1 MLGGIAGDIIGSR
14 FEHAQIKTKDFELF
28 SRQCT
33 FTDDTVHT
41 VAVADSLL
49 TKTPYQ
55 TNFIRYFQ
63 HYPNAGYGHRFRR
76 WARSIRPVPYGS
88 FGNGSAMRVSPIA
101 WYYDSL
107 DKVLEEA
114 MHSAEVTHNHPEGI
128 KGAQAVA
135 GAIYL
140 ARTGAGKERIRE
152 FVEERF
158 GYDLAMTV
166 DDIRPGYG
174 FNVTCQ
180 GSVPQALVAFF
191 DATDYEDAVRNAV
204 SLGGDSDTQACIAGS
219 IAEAHFGGVPVSI
232 LAQTVTRLNDNIL
245 LTIKDF
251 LRYLPFD
258 YSVGA
263 LPFVPGIESGHGI
276 VPE

>member
-55 TNFIRYFQ
+55 VNFLRYFER
-63 HYPNAGYGHRFRR
+63 YPNAGYGNRFRR
-76 WARSIRPVPYGS
+76 WARSLHPVPYGS

-101 WYYDSL
+101 WFYDTL
-107 DKVLEEA
+107 DQVLVEA
-114 MHSAEVTHNHPEGI
+114 FHSAEVTHNHPEGI

-140 ARTGAGKERIRE
+140 ARTGASKPEIRD
-152 FVEERF
+152 FVEKRF
-158 GYDLAMTV
+158 GYDLSLTI
-166 DDIRPGYG
+166 DQIRPTYG
-174 FNVTCQ
+174 FKVTCQ
-180 GSVPQALVAFF
+180 ESVPQAIIAFLE
-191 DATDYEDAVRNAV
+191 AEDYEDAVRNAV
-204 SLGGDSDTQACIAGS
+204 SLGGDSDTLACMAGS
-219 IAEAHFGGVPVSI
+219 IAEAFFGGVPEGIKVEVFRLLSVP
-232 LAQTVTRLNDNIL
+232 LAEVTHNFLNI
-245 LTIKDF
+245 IK
-251 LRYLPFD
+251 R
-258 YSVGA
+258 
-263 LPFVPGIESGHGI
+263 
-276 VPE
+276 

>member
-55 TNFIRYFQ
+55 VNFLRYFER
-63 HYPNAGYGHRFRR
+63 YPNAGYGNRFRR
-76 WARSIRPVPYGS
+76 WARSSRPLPYGS

-101 WYYDSL
+101 WFYDSL
-107 DKVLEEA
+107 DQVLVEA
-114 MHSAEVTHNHPEGI
+114 LHSAEVTHNHPEGI

-140 ARTGAGKERIRE
+140 ARTGASKPEIRT
-152 FVEERF
+152 FVEGRF
-158 GYDLAMTV
+158 GYDLSLTV
-166 DDIRPGYG
+166 DQIRPTYG
-174 FNVTCQ
+174 FKVTCQ
-180 GSVPQALVAFF
+180 ESVPQAITAFLE
-191 DATDYEDAVRNAV
+191 AEDYEDAVRNAV
-204 SLGGDSDTQACIAGS
+204 SLGGDSDTLACIAGS
-219 IAEAHFGGVPVSI
+219 IAEAFFGGVPEGI
-232 LAQTVTRLNDNIL
+232 AGQTMMFLDKPMVEVVTGFSN
-245 LTIKDF
+245 
-251 LRYLPFD
+251 YLSEFPC
-258 YSVGA
+258 
-263 LPFVPGIESGHGI
+263 LPPKAS
-276 VPE
+276 P

>member
-55 TNFIRYFQ
+55 VNFLRYFER
-63 HYPNAGYGHRFRR
+63 YPNAGYGNRFRR
-76 WARSIRPVPYGS
+76 WARSSHPVPYGS

-101 WYYDSL
+101 WFYDRL
-107 DKVLEEA
+107 DQVLVEA
-114 MHSAEVTHNHPEGI
+114 FHSAEVTHNHPEGI

-140 ARTGAGKERIRE
+140 ARTGTSKPEIRE
-152 FVEERF
+152 FVESRF
-158 GYDLAMTV
+158 GYDLSLTV
-166 DDIRPGYG
+166 DQIRPTYG
-174 FNVTCQ
+174 FKVTCQ
-180 GSVPQALVAFF
+180 ESVPQAITAFLE
-191 DATDYEDAVRNAV
+191 AEDYEDAVRNAV
-204 SLGGDSDTQACIAGS
+204 SLGGDSDTLACIAGS
-219 IAEAHFGGVPVSI
+219 IAEAFFGGVPEGI
-232 LAQTVTRLNDNIL
+232 VTEASKRLDEYTSK
-245 LTIKDF
+245 TIVEF

-258 YSVGA
+258 YGFYGS
-263 LPFVPGIESGHGI
+263 
-276 VPE
+276 

>member
-1 MLGGIAGDIIGSR
+1 MLGGITGDIIGSR

-55 TNFIRYFQ
+55 VNFLRYFQ
-63 HYPNAGYGHRFRR
+63 NYPNAGYGHRFRR
-76 WARSIRPVPYGS
+76 WARSPRPVPYGS

-101 WYYDSL
+101 WFYHGL

-135 GAIYL
+135 GAIYM
-140 ARTGAGKERIRE
+140 ARTGASKPQIRE
-152 FVEERF
+152 FVEARF
-158 GYDLAMTV
+158 GYDLSASL
-166 DDIRPGYG
+166 DDIRPGYS
-174 FNVTCQ
+174 FKVTCQ
-180 GSVPQALVAFF
+180 ESVPQAILAFLEAADF
-191 DATDYEDAVRNAV
+191 EDAIRNAV
-204 SLGGDSDTQACIAGS
+204 SLGGDSDTLACIAGS
-219 IAEAHFGGVPVSI
+219 IAEAYFGGVPEAIKAES
-232 LAQTVTRLNDNIL
+232 LKRLDARTLNVVNQFSKYVL
-245 LTIKDF
+245 PGS
-251 LRYLPFD
+251 RY
-258 YSVGA
+258 
-263 LPFVPGIESGHGI
+263 VPA
-276 VPE
+276 

>member
-28 SRQCT
+28 NRQCT

-49 TKTPYQ
+49 TKIPYQ
-55 TNFIRYFQ
+55 VNFVSYFK

-76 WARSIRPVPYGS
+76 WARAPRQAPYGS

-114 MHSAEVTHNHPEGI
+114 LHSAEVTHNHPEGI

-135 GAIYL
+135 GAVYL
-140 ARTGAGKERIRE
+140 ARTGADKEAIRS
-152 FVEERF
+152 FVSERF
-158 GYDLAMTV
+158 GYDLSLTV
-166 DDIRPGYG
+166 DDIRPGYS
-174 FNVTCQ
+174 FRVICQ
-180 GSVPQALVAFF
+180 ESVPQAIVAFL
-191 DATDYEDAVRNAV
+191 DAADFEDAVRNAV
-204 SLGGDSDTQACIAGS
+204 SLGGDSDTLACIAGS
-219 IAEAHFGGVPVSI
+219 IAEAYFGGVPETISTGVFER
-232 LAQTVTRLNDNIL
+232 LDERLTATVRQFME
-245 LTIKDF
+245 TIG
-251 LRYLPFD
+251 R
-258 YSVGA
+258 
-263 LPFVPGIESGHGI
+263 
-276 VPE
+276 

>member
-28 SRQCT
+28 NRQST

-55 TNFIRYFQ
+55 VNFLRYFQ
-63 HYPNAGYGHRFRR
+63 NYPHAGYGHRFRR
-76 WARSIRPVPYGS
+76 WARSPRPVPYGS

-101 WYYDSL
+101 WFYNCL

-114 MHSAEVTHNHPEGI
+114 LHSAEVTHNHPEGV

-140 ARTGAGKERIRE
+140 ARTGASKPDIRN
-152 FVEERF
+152 FVEVRF
-158 GYDLAMTV
+158 GYDLSRTL
-166 DDIRPGYG
+166 DEIRPDYS
-174 FNVTCQ
+174 FKVTCQ
-180 GSVPQALVAFF
+180 ESVPQAITAFLEAEDF
-191 DATDYEDAVRNAV
+191 EDAVRNAV
-204 SLGGDSDTQACIAGS
+204 SLGGDSDTLACIAGS
-219 IAEAHFGGVPVSI
+219 IAEAYFGGVPEGVREEI
-232 LAQTVTRLNDNIL
+232 FRRLDENLNATTRR
-245 LTIKDF
+245 F
-251 LRYLPFD
+251 LQIISR
-258 YSVGA
+258 
-263 LPFVPGIESGHGI
+263 
-276 VPE
+276 

>member
-1 MLGGIAGDIIGSR
+1 VLGGIAGDIIGSR

-28 SRQCT
+28 SRQCV

-55 TNFIRYFQ
+55 ANFLRYFEI
-63 HYPNAGYGHRFRR
+63 YPNAGYGNRFRR
-76 WARSIRPVPYGS
+76 WARSLRPVPYGS
-88 FGNGSAMRVSPIA
+88 YGNGSAMRVSPIA

-114 MHSAEVTHNHPEGI
+114 LHSAEVTHNHPEGI

-140 ARTGAGKERIRE
+140 ARTGAGKPIIRQ
-152 FVEERF
+152 FVEGRF
-158 GYDLAMTV
+158 GYDLSGSVAA
-166 DDIRPGYG
+166 IRADYG

-180 GSVPQALVAFF
+180 GSVPQALVAFLE
-191 DATDYEDAVRNAV
+191 AGDYEDAVRNAV
-204 SLGGDSDTQACIAGS
+204 SLGGDSDTLACIAGS
-219 IAEAHFGGVPVSI
+219 VAEAYFGGVPEEI
-232 LAQTVTRLNDNIL
+232 LVETVRSLDAKIL
-245 LTIKDF
+245 KVIEKF
-251 LRYLPFD
+251 LCHLPFKYD
-258 YSVGA
+258 LRPAWKVLDAVKSG
-263 LPFVPGIESGHGI
+263 FVQP
-276 VPE
+276 

>member
-28 SRQCT
+28 SRQST

-55 TNFIRYFQ
+55 VNFLRYFN

-76 WARSIRPVPYGS
+76 WARSARPIPYGS

-101 WYYDSL
+101 WFYDSL
-107 DKVLEEA
+107 EKVLEEA

-140 ARTGAGKERIRE
+140 ARTGESKQLIRA

-158 GYDLAMTV
+158 GYDLSPTV
-166 DDIRPGYG
+166 DEIRPDYS
-174 FNVTCQ
+174 FKVVCQ
-180 GSVPQALVAFF
+180 ESVPQAIVAFL
-191 DATDYEDAVRNAV
+191 DAEDFEDAVRNAV
-204 SLGGDSDTQACIAGS
+204 SLGGDSDTLACIAGS
-219 IAEAHFGGVPVSI
+219 IAEAYFGGVPESI
-232 LAQTVTRLNDNIL
+232 KSGIFQRLDERLTVTTR
-245 LTIKDF
+245 TF
-251 LRYLPFD
+251 LEAISR
-258 YSVGA
+258 
-263 LPFVPGIESGHGI
+263 
-276 VPE
+276 

>member
-1 MLGGIAGDIIGSR
+1 MLGSIAGDIIGSR

-55 TNFIRYFQ
+55 VNFLRYFQ
-63 HYPNAGYGHRFRR
+63 AYPNAGYGHRFRR
-76 WARSIRPVPYGS
+76 WARSPRPAPYGS

-101 WYYDSL
+101 WFYDGL

-114 MHSAEVTHNHPEGI
+114 LHSAEVTHNHPEGV

-140 ARTGAGKERIRE
+140 ARTGAGKPDIRN
-152 FVEERF
+152 FVEVRF
-158 GYDLAMTV
+158 GYDLSRTL
-166 DDIRPGYG
+166 DEIRPGYS
-174 FNVTCQ
+174 FKVTCQ
-180 GSVPQALVAFF
+180 ESVPQAITAFLEAEDF
-191 DATDYEDAVRNAV
+191 EDAVRNAV
-204 SLGGDSDTQACIAGS
+204 SLGGDSDTLACIAGS
-219 IAEAHFGGVPVSI
+219 IAEAYFGGVPEEIRAETLKRLDAKTLKIVS
-232 LAQTVTRLNDNIL
+232 QFSDYL
-245 LTIKDF
+245 LT
-251 LRYLPFD
+251 RQSRLP
-258 YSVGA
+258 
-263 LPFVPGIESGHGI
+263 I
-276 VPE
+276 

>member
-76 WARSIRPVPYGS
+76 WARSLRPVPYGS

-140 ARTGAGKERIRE
+140 ARTGAGKDGIRA
-152 FVEERF
+152 FVEGRF
-158 GYDLAMTV
+158 GYDLSMTV
-166 DDIRPGYG
+166 DEIRPGYS

-180 GSVPQALVAFF
+180 GSIPQAIIAFLE
-191 DATDYEDAVRNAV
+191 ATDYEDAVRNAV
-204 SLGGDSDTQACIAGS
+204 SLGGDSDTLACIAGS
-219 IAEAHFGGVPVSI
+219 IAEAYFGGVPEAI
-232 LAQTVTRLNDNIL
+232 RDEALRRLDEP
-245 LTIKDF
+245 LTEVLQRF
-251 LRYLPFD
+251 LDGL
-258 YSVGA
+258 
-263 LPFVPGIESGHGI
+263 
-276 VPE
+276 